1 MARISDIS
9 LRLTRAGVAA
19 ALAGVLAAS
28 PALASGGGLKPGP
41 DGKQPT
47 KIHTSTA
54 TTKASRTSRALVAPS
69 AAAAAAACGGT
80 SIAPGGSPAGGYLP
94 LSLFGITPIAGVGD
108 DTVTLFNVPSYTYHS
123 VHYTQLVVS
132 SNGYVQAGGTGT
144 NSINNQN
151 LPDPAE
157 PNDTLAPFWTDLN
170 PAAAGTV
177 SIGTL
182 TDGSDTWIVVDWAG
196 VREFSSASNTHS
208 FEVWIG
214 VDSDANPG
222 QDISYAYGSNTG
234 NGDGGFLTVGAEN
247 ESGSSGGN
255 TYYNGAGTLPSNGT
269 ELSVGYSGEPTADF
283 TATPTSGDAP
293 LAVAFDASASSDDG
307 SIVSYDWDFGD
318 GATGTGATTNHTY
331 AAGVW
336 TAELTVTDNTGLTC
350 STTEEI
356 SVTGGF
362 SVNNV
367 SVNENAGTATFTVSR
382 PNGPAASVDVSAS
395 AGSAKTPSDF
405 TAAPTTLNFASG
417 QTSQPYVV
425 TINQDQRDE
434 FTEHYRVNLSN
445 PVNATITD
453 GTGLGTIVDDDPP
466 PSISVNDAN
475 IVEGDSGTRNL
486 VFRVTLNRAS
496 GKTVKVTLHTAD
508 GSAVAP
514 SDYYSKTVVLTFSP
528 GQTLKSVPI
537 AVRGDQVREPNETLF
552 VLLNNPVNASI
563 LDPNG
568 TGGIINDD

>member
-9 LRLTRAGVAA
+9 LRLARAGLVA

-28 PALASGGGLKPGP
+28 PALASGGGFKPGP

-47 KIHTSTA
+47 KIRTSTA
-54 TTKASRTSRALVAPS
+54 TTKASSTSRAPVAPN
-69 AAAAAAACGGT
+69 AAAAAVSCGGT
-80 SIAPGGSPAGGYLP
+80 TIAPGSSPAGGYLA
-94 LSLFGITPIAGVGD
+94 LSLFGIPPISGVGD
-108 DTVTLFNVPSYTYHS
+108 DTTTTFSVPSYTFHS
-123 VHYTQLVVS
+123 THYTQLVVS
-132 SNGYVQAGGTGT
+132 SNGYVQAGGSGT
-144 NSINNQN
+144 NSLNNQN
-151 LPDPAE
+151 FPDPTA

-170 PAAAGTV
+170 PAAAGAV
-177 SIGTL
+177 RIGTL
-182 TDGSDTWIVVDWAG
+182 TDGSDTWIVVDWEG
-196 VREFSSASNTHS
+196 VREFSTSGNVHS
-208 FEVWIG
+208 FQVWIG

-247 ESGSSGGN
+247 ESGTSGGN
-255 TYYNGAGTLPSNGT
+255 TYFNGVGTLPSNGT
-269 ELSVGYSGEPTADF
+269 QLRVSYSGEPTAAF
-283 TATPTSGDAP
+283 TATPTSGNAP
-293 LAVAFDASASSDDG
+293 LTVAFDASASSDDV
-307 SIVSYDWDFGD
+307 SIVSYDWTFGD
-318 GATGTGATTNHTY
+318 GGTGTGLTPSHTY
-331 AAGVW
+331 GAGVW
-336 TAELTVTDNTGLTC
+336 TAELTVTDNDGLTC
-350 STTEEI
+350 STSEEI
-356 SVTGGF
+356 SVSGGF

-382 PNGPAASVDVSAS
+382 PGGPAASVDVSAS
-395 AGSAKTPSDF
+395 PGSASTPADF

-434 FTEHYRVNLSN
+434 LNENYRVNLSN

-453 GTGLGTIVDDDPP
+453 GTGIGTIVDDDPP

-496 GKTVKVTLHTAD
+496 GKTVKVTLRTAN

-514 SDYYSKTVVLTFSP
+514 SDYTSKTVVLTFSP

-537 AVRGDQVREPNETLF
+537 AVRGDHIREPNETLF

-568 TGGIINDD
+568 SGGIINDD